1 MIKMK
6 KYKEFIIKTSPFNT
20 EILSGLM
27 WELNISGLEEEES
40 FIKIFSADDSLSK
53 NGINIFLKKLIGE
66 KIINEFSVEELEIEN
81 KNWNEEWEK
90 NLQVIKVT
98 DRIVIKPSS
107 KSYIPNKK
115 EIILTIDPKMSFG
128 TGEHQTTKLM
138 LRLIEKCVR
147 PGMKVLDIGSGT
159 AVLAIA
165 AVKLGA
171 ANAIAIDNDEICFEN
186 GNENISL
193 NNVEDKVEI
202 KIGELKEIKEN
213 NFDLIVANIQKN
225 ILLNISYDIGNR
237 LNKNGLVIL
246 SGLLAEDEE
255 DILSRYKETGLY
267 FIEKEKMDEW
277 IAIVFALK

>member
-1 MIKMK
+1 
-6 KYKEFIIKTSPFNT
+6 
-20 EILSGLM
+20 
-27 WELNISGLEEEES
+27 
-40 FIKIFSADDSLSK
+40 
-53 NGINIFLKKLIGE
+53 
-66 KIINEFSVEELEIEN
+66 
-81 KNWNEEWEK
+81 WNEEWEK

-277 IAIVFALK
+277 IALVFCLK